1 MSSKRAVEIERPA
14 IAISPVT
21 SEDGFKLCQEILI
34 EVWDLENGGH
44 RNIIPTRLF
53 QISHLH
59 GGIVLGAHLPEGQI
73 VGFAWAFPA
82 LDSQRNVFLF
92 SDTLAVLPQ
101 YRDRGIGARLK
112 FGQREWALQNDM
124 DVIRWTY
131 DPLEA
136 RNSYLNLARL
146 GGLAMTYKR
155 NAYGVGLTGPNKG
168 IETDRLVVDWFIKS
182 PRAQR
187 RASARFNPEAPP
199 PLPSCIQLRD
209 AGGEILPEKVLLDRC
224 ESDLLIPIPLDFQRL
239 KETSFDAAQQ
249 WRLAMR
255 EVCET
260 YFSRGYAVV
269 DFHVTILDGK
279 RYGYYRLAR
288 DWQEFLD

>member
-1 MSSKRAVEIERPA
+1 MSSEKPIEIERPA
-14 IAISPVT
+14 ITISPVT
-21 SEDGFKLCQEILI
+21 SEDGFKLCQQILI
-34 EVWDLENGGH
+34 EVWDLENEGH

-53 QISHLH
+53 QVSHSY
-59 GGIVLGAHLPEGQI
+59 GGIVLGAYLPEGSI
-73 VGFAWAFPA
+73 IGFAWAFPA

-101 YRDRGIGARLK
+101 YRDRGIGTRLK
-112 FGQREWALQNDM
+112 FEQREWALRHDLSI
-124 DVIRWTY
+124 IRWTY

-146 GGLAMTYKR
+146 GGVAMTYKR

-168 IETDRLVVDWFIKS
+168 LETDRLVVNWFINS
-182 PRAQR
+182 PRVR
-187 RASARFNPEAPP
+187 KRASVRYTPEAPP
-199 PLPSCIQLRD
+199 AYPSCIKLQD
-209 AGGEILPEKVLLDRC
+209 SGDDVIPAEALLDRC
-224 ESDLLIPIPLDFQRL
+224 QSNLLIPIPLDFQRL
-239 KETSFDAAQQ
+239 KETYFDAAQR

-260 YFSRGYAVV
+260 YFSRGYAMV
-269 DFHVTILDGK
+269 DFYVSLLNGK

-288 DWQEFLD
+288 DWHESLA